1 MKTKIELIAALCAVS
16 TVALASPKSD
26 YFAAI
31 QACAAAYP
39 PPVTDQRIACD
50 LAAMVVYQAAIAAP
64 AQPASQSPAVKST
77 K

>member
-1 MKTKIELIAALCAVS
+1 MKTILVAIPFGFMLFAVS
-16 TVALASPKSD
+16 AYASPKSD

-64 AQPASQSPAVKST
+64 AQAPAAPAK

>member
-1 MKTKIELIAALCAVS
+1 MKTLLLFALALFS
-16 TVALASPKSD
+16 TLALASPKSD

-39 PPVTDQRIACD
+39 PPVSDQRIACD
-50 LAAMVVYQAAIAAP
+50 LAAMVVYQAALNPAP
-64 AQPASQSPAVKST
+64 AQAPAPQAPAK